1 MVEFYYKYF
10 KGEQL
15 LHWMAYNYDE
25 KYKRDTIRVHF
36 YMKLEIFMFKSQ
48 KFTIK

>member
-15 LHWMAYNYDE
+15 LHWLAYNYDE
-25 KYKRDTIRVHF
+25 KYKRAFLHEIRNF
-36 YMKLEIFMFKSQ
+36 YVQITEIHD
-48 KFTIK
+48 